1 MELVLYNYNI
11 NTEDVDSI
19 VKIRNLS
26 GRLKK

>member
-1 MELVLYNYNI
+1 MELVLYNYDI

-19 VKIRNLS
+19 VKIRNLP